1 MQNVRELLT
10 SLPAGQEKPPM
21 RPEQSKRTH
30 ASPDNVEALFQEFE
44 VMYGSRFIEMWK
56 TANADLIKQR
66 WGEAL
71 AGFSVRE
78 VRQGLAAC
86 RAKPWPPT
94 LPEFLLLCRP
104 KPDYEAMFHEAQK
117 QAGQRRYGS
126 DTWES
131 PLLFWAAYRMGTDD
145 MVNLPWEKAR
155 VRWVKIIDELRPQAD
170 MLAPVPE
177 KSPALAYVPKQVT
190 ETAKRSIMQ
199 CRQILGM
206 PA

>member
-1 MQNVRELLT
+1 ME
-10 SLPAGQEKPPM
+10 GI
-21 RPEQSKRTH
+21 
-30 ASPDNVEALFQEFE
+30 EALFSEFSHLYGARFVKMWEE
-44 VMYGSRFIEMWK
+44 VEPARMK
-56 TANADLIKQR
+56 TTWA
-66 WGEAL
+66 EAL

-104 KPDYEAMFHEAQK
+104 KPDYEALFREAQK

-126 DTWES
+126 DVWES

-155 VRWVKIIDELRPQAD
+155 MRWVKIIDELRPQAD

-177 KSPALAYVPKQVT
+177 RGPALAYVPKQVT
-190 ETAKRSIMQ
+190 ETARSSIAA
-199 CRQILGM
+199 CRQLLGM
-206 PA
+206 AV